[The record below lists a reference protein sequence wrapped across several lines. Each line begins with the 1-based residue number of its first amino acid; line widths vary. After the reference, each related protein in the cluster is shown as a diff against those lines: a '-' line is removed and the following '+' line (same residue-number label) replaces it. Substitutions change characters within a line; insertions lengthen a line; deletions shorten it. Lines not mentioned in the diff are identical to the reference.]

1 MTVDS
6 RIRKVLADAQ
16 RARDELRNAHGE
28 LEKLRGGG
36 GGGTSDGMDHW
47 QQSVETRLGE
57 LRGDIRQVL
66 QVSIGGVVLL
76 LCAFATGYLILSARM
91 DAATEK
97 VSSKIDALT
106 AQISQQS
113 ERLARLEVK
122 PASPPDAK

>member
-1 MTVDS
+1 
-6 RIRKVLADAQ
+6 
-16 RARDELRNAHGE
+16 
-28 LEKLRGGG
+28 
-36 GGGTSDGMDHW
+36 MDHW

-91 DAATEK
+91 DTATEK

-122 PASPPDAK
+122 PASPPDVK